1 MNSPVKKMTFLHVLI
16 IVLAVGFL
24 IRGADFTTAIAE
36 DAPKAEKVDAK
47 DAKTS
52 GEAVKV
58 EEKKVETKAGEETVT
73 TETTTTEVKDGDAP
87 PEDELSN
94 ADIGVLQQLAERR
107 RQLDGREKELDQR
120 EALLL
125 AAQKEIAE
133 KYKELDGLRSELKT
147 LLGQQSEAQE
157 KQLTSLVKVYEGMKP
172 KDAAAILDE
181 LDATVLLQVMSRM
194 SERKMSPILAEMRPE
209 VAREV
214 TRRLAIQRK
223 LPEAPGAQL
232 PNASS
237 QPNAAPAPSAA
248 ATGTG
253 TGNVP
258 VPPKP

>member
-1 MNSPVKKMTFLHVLI
+1 MSFFLKKLTFLHVLL
-16 IVLAVGFL
+16 IVLTVGFL
-24 IRGADFTTAIAE
+24 IRGSDFSFAVAE
-36 DAPKAEKVDAK
+36 DKPAAEKVEAK
-47 DAKTS
+47 DAKTAPE
-52 GEAVKV
+52 EAKAKEGASEDAETAIKDT
-58 EEKKVETKAGEETVT
+58 EE
-73 TETTTTEVKDGDAP
+73 P

-107 RQLDGREKELDQR
+107 RQLDAREKELDQR
-120 EALLL
+120 QALLL
-125 AAQKEIAE
+125 AAQKEISE
-133 KYKELDGLRSELKT
+133 KYKELDALRGEIKS
-147 LLGQQSEAQE
+147 LLGQQSEEQE

-181 LDATVLLQVMSRM
+181 LDAAVLMQVMSRM

-223 LPEAPGAQL
+223 LPEAPAAAL

-237 QPNAAPAPSAA
+237 QPNAAPQPDQ
-248 ATGTG
+248 
-253 TGNVP
+253 VP